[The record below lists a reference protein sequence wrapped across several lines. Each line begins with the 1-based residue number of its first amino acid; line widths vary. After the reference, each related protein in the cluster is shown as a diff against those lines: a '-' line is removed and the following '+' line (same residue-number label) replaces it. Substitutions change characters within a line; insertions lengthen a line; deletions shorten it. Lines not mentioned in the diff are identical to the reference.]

1 MERLFKISGLIFLLI
16 LFIIPFYVVYKEKSN
31 NKPSFTIDM
40 LTHQKKYDS
49 LQNIIIILKDSI
61 SSYQNVIV
69 NLNNFDDALIQQYK
83 NSKEKIKQLNY
94 ELSKKSGS
102 INTLDCSQLS
112 IEITNR
118 YDTTNR

>member
-1 MERLFKISGLIFLLI
+1 MERLFKISGFIFLVI
-16 LFIIPFYVVYKEKSN
+16 LFIVPFYIVFKEKRN
-31 NKPSFTIDM
+31 DKPSFTIEM
-40 LTHQKKYDS
+40 LTQQKKYDS

-61 SSYQNVIV
+61 SSYQNVII

-94 ELSKKSGS
+94 ELSKKIGT
-102 INTLDCSQLS
+102 INTLDCYQLG

-118 YDTTNR
+118 YDSTSR